1 MMLLVLVVIMFND
14 DVVAGDIGGDVDDLG
29 GDHIG
34 DVDGDV
40 GELGDNYVDGGWGCW
55 YCWWCW

>member
-1 MMLLVLVVIMFND
+1 MFND